1 MEFSEYL
8 EFRHTLA
15 KWNTYLDTQWIE
27 DFVEK
32 LYLDYHSAY
41 TQGRLDGMENTLYLL
56 KESIRKGEQ

>member
-1 MEFSEYL
+1 MELNEYL

-15 KWNTYLDTQWIE
+15 KWNTSFELQWIE

-41 TQGRLDGMENTLYLL
+41 TQGRLDGMERTLFLF
-56 KESIRKGEQ
+56 KECVNRGE